1 MWWAKERP
9 SSSWTTIQP
18 PDRLA
23 VKTHLRRF
31 RFERQQLSQAQ
42 IAEKVAVTRQTII
55 AIERG
60 DYSPSVKLAL
70 QLARALDTTVE
81 QLFELEA
88 QDVT

>member
-1 MWWAKERP
+1 MFTRSVADL
-9 SSSWTTIQP
+9 T
-18 PDRLA
+18 

-31 RFERQQLSQAQ
+31 RFDRDELSQAQ
-42 IAEKVAVTRQTII
+42 LAEMVSVSRQTII

-70 QLARALDTTVE
+70 HLAKVLGTTVE

-88 QDVT
+88 VDAA